1 MSSFLMA
8 FKNQSYR
15 IETNISPSINA
26 LNTGDWKTITCLT
39 AFSFHNRD
47 TIYPVS
53 IRNFLNHKK
62 WLTQIKNLHSFPIF
76 ANYVTHE
83 KNIMIKKVCG
93 AYVTVLSIT
102 HIKGIA
108 SKLS

>member
-1 MSSFLMA
+1 MVL
-8 FKNQSYR
+8 KNQLYR

-47 TIYPVS
+47 TTGIYPVS
-53 IRNFLNHKK
+53 IRNFLNHK
-62 WLTQIKNLHSFPIF
+62 IKNLHSFPIF

-102 HIKGIA
+102 HIKNIA